1 MIRITHIISALLLVI
16 MFSSCA
22 YQNIFTTEDYADLS
36 ELMRKDS
43 SYQHLIDTDDKLSVS
58 VWNHQNLS
66 IGSVFGIHNSNE
78 VYGHWILVDAE
89 GNVLLPKLGKVQ
101 LKGLTTMEASDTL
114 STLYSEML
122 VDPIIVVKVQNR
134 EVSILGEVRTPGKY
148 LLEKEQNTLT
158 EIIALAQGFDF
169 YADKE
174 QIELIRNNK
183 CYKIDYT
190 VLQNNDYQI
199 IVQSGDV
206 INVPTRRGKMIDK
219 RSPTLI
225 AFASAITAIAVL
237 ISLTQ

>member
-1 MIRITHIISALLLVI
+1 MSILRYIFVALTVLL
-16 MFSSCA
+16 FSSCA
-22 YQNIFTTEDYADLS
+22 YQNIFTTDDYADLS
-36 ELMRKDS
+36 ELMRKDTI
-43 SYQHLIDTDDKLSVS
+43 YEHIIDTDDKLSVS

-78 VYGHWILVDAE
+78 VYGHWILVDSK
-89 GNVLLPKLGKVQ
+89 GDVMLPKLGRVH
-101 LKGLTTMEASDTL
+101 LGGLTTMEASDTL
-114 STLYSEML
+114 SILYSKIL
-122 VDPIIVVKVQNR
+122 VTPIIVVKVQNR
-134 EVSILGEVRTPGKY
+134 EVSVLGEVRTPGKY
-148 LLEKEQNTLT
+148 TLEKEENTLT

-174 QIELIRNNK
+174 QIELIRDNK

-199 IVQSGDV
+199 IVQNGDV
-206 INVPTRRGKMIDK
+206 INVPTRRGKMVDK